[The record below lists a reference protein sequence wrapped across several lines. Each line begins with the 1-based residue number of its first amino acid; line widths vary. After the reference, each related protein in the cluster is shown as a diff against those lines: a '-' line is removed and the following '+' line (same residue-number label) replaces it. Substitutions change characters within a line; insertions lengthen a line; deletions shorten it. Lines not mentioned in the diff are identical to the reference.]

1 MFIRNDNIKAIPHCL
16 HCGGILSSENDP
28 LHKCQVSKGWSNKQ
42 EKKKV
47 TIPNGYCPDSIKK
60 VTFKDLFTNFIAGT
74 PIKRKV
80 WRGYWVY
87 KYGKIEIHAK
97 DGTVINFLDTKDI
110 LFTLSGILQDDWEIA
125 TNENCDIP
133 VN

>member
-1 MFIRNDNIKAIPHCL
+1 M
-16 HCGGILSSENDP
+16 
-28 LHKCQVSKGWSNKQ
+28 
-42 EKKKV
+42 
-47 TIPNGYCPDSIKK
+47 
-60 VTFKDLFTNFIAGT
+60 TFKELMPDLIAGT

-87 KYGKIEIHAK
+87 KYGKIEIHTK
-97 DGTVINFLDTKDI
+97 TGEVIDFLDTQDI
-110 LFTLSGILQDDWEIA
+110 LFTLSGILQDDWELA